1 VILFSTDLKLSGNKI
16 YIYYKSRFQ
25 IEYLFRDA
33 KQHTGLEHSQARS
46 KEKLN
51 YQFNLAL
58 TTVSLAKT
66 LFYQDKKNLN
76 KSFSISNF
84 KTSYYNKLV
93 AEFIFRNSDFWL
105 NEVKLKELFLKL
117 EQFGKIIPRK
127 DREKPPI
134 TKILKK
140 E

>member
-1 VILFSTDLKLSGNKI
+1 MN
-16 YIYYKSRFQ
+16 
-25 IEYLFRDA
+25 
-33 KQHTGLEHSQARS
+33 
-46 KEKLN
+46 
-51 YQFNLAL
+51 
-58 TTVSLAKT
+58 
-66 LFYQDKKNLN
+66 
-76 KSFSISNF
+76 NF

-93 AEFIFRNSDFWL
+93 AEFIFNNSDFWL

-127 DREKPPI
+127 EREKAPI